1 MRKADK
7 IAGVSVLIASAA
19 AGAVLGGAV
28 QPGLAIG
35 TVAFVVWLGA
45 LWTEFHS

>member
-7 IAGVSVLIASAA
+7 IAGVSVL
-19 AGAVLGGAV
+19 